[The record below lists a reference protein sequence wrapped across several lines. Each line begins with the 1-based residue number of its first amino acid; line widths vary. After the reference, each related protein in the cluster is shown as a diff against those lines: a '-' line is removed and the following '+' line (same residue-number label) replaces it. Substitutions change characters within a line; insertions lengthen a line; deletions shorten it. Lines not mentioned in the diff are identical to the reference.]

1 MERFTFYIE
10 GLNRE
15 AQVDTEDGQKDAYAM
30 VWNDLTNDE
39 QDAVISIDCLDQV
52 EISKATGASHG

>member
-1 MERFTFYIE
+1 MQRFTFYIE

-15 AQVDTEDGQKDAYAM
+15 VPVDAINEKDARGI

-39 QDAVISIDCLDQV
+39 RDAVVQFECIDV
-52 EISKATGASHG
+52 EVIPAGAGS